1 MKNIYSNIYKPN
13 LNNLKRAKK
22 NIENNN
28 IIGIPTETVYGLA
41 GNAYSDNACKKI
53 FKLKKRP
60 KNNPLI
66 VHYYNVQKLKEDCN
80 FNNNFHKLYKR
91 FCPGPITFILN
102 LKKNSKISKIVTNKK
117 GALAVR
123 FPKHPVAR
131 SLLKKLD
138 FPLAA
143 PSANLSSKVSAVS
156 SDNVKEDFGKKIKY
170 VLEGGKSSI
179 GLESTIIDIRNRPK
193 ILRLGGLETS
203 VIKKVLKKKILMNTN
218 PKKISSP
225 GQLKIH
231 YSPGIPIRLNVKRIK
246 NNEAF
251 LLFSK
256 KKERKSN
263 YYFLSQKGDLK
274 EAAKNLY
281 STLRKIKKN
290 KYKSIAVGKIPN
302 KGLGKTI
309 NDRLIRASKF

>member
-1 MKNIYSNIYKPN
+1 MKINLANIK
-13 LNNLKRAKK
+13 KAKK
-22 NIENNN
+22 LLNKCECVA
-28 IIGIPTETVYGLA
+28 IPTETVYGLA

-66 VHYYNVQKLKEDCN
+66 VHYYNVQKLKKDCN

-203 VIKKVLKKKILMNTN
+203 VIKKVLKEKILMNTN

-290 KYKSIAVGKIPN
+290 NYKSIGVAKIPN

>member
-1 MKNIYSNIYKPN
+1 MKINLANIK
-13 LNNLKRAKK
+13 KAKK
-22 NIENNN
+22 LLNKCECVA
-28 IIGIPTETVYGLA
+28 IPTETVYGLA
-41 GNAYSDNACKKI
+41 GNAYSDSACKKI

-156 SDNVKEDFGKKIKY
+156 SENVKEDFGKKIKY
-170 VLEGGKSSI
+170 ILEGGKSSI

-256 KKERKSN
+256 KKEKKSN